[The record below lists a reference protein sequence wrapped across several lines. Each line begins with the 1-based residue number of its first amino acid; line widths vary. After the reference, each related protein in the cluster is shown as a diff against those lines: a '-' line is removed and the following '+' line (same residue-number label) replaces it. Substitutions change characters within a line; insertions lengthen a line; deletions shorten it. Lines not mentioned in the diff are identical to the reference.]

1 METSRDDTGITCRL
15 LREDGTEWRVTK
27 IEFRGDRTTVSGFP
41 LRASGEE
48 HEASAPASEWITDE
62 PLARGDRL
70 VWLDASGTIV
80 WAMRIPLGRAEA
92 PLPVGARP
100 VGGDDSG
107 GTAPQRSAAGGES

>member
-1 METSRDDTGITCRL
+1 METTRDDTGITCRL

-41 LRASGEE
+41 LGGSGEE

-92 PLPVGARP
+92 LLPVGAGP
-100 VGGDDSG
+100 VGGNSSG
-107 GTAPQRSAAGGES
+107 GTEGRRSAAGSES